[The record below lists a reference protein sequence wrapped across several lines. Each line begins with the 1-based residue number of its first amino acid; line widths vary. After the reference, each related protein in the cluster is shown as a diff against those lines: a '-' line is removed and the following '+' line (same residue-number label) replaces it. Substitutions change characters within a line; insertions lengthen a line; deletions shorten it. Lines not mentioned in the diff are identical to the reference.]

1 MTTPILFIFSGLPGA
16 GKSTLAQGLARE
28 TGAVYLRIDTIEQA
42 LRDLCQFKVEGEGYR
57 LSYRVAKDNLLQGN
71 SVIADCCNPISL
83 TREEWQQVAI
93 SAGAQYLNIEVYCG
107 DQNEH
112 RFRVEHRENTV
123 TNMALPTWADVQQ
136 RHYEPWDA
144 QAITSGKL
152 IRIDTQGELV
162 DVSVRALLEALM
174 RCELF

>member
-123 TNMALPTWADVQQ
+123 TNMALQPGPMYSSDIMNLGMHRLSPAANLFV
-136 RHYEPWDA
+136 
-144 QAITSGKL
+144 L
-152 IRIDTQGELV
+152 IPKANSLTYRY
-162 DVSVRALLEALM
+162 VR
-174 RCELF
+174 CSKH